1 MGAPDTGDRTGG
13 RARRR
18 NTDRRRRPRRVAG
31 LVAALT
37 TAALVAAGCGSGA
50 DTSVDEAHTVEIGY
64 IDWAEDTALTA
75 LFDQQLSDSGYQ
87 VETTRFDDVGAL
99 FAAMADGKIDM
110 FLDTW
115 LPLTHQKYWDE
126 YGDRLEDLG
135 VWYDNAN
142 LELAVPSYVTD
153 VNSIA
158 DLKDHAGEFG
168 GVITGIEAGAGIM
181 DRTEHHVIPDYG
193 LGGVMR
199 VEESSA
205 EQMAADLGAAI
216 AERRPIVVTLWHPH
230 WAYSRYDL
238 KDLKDP
244 KGSLGST
251 ENLHITARAGFSDDH
266 PNLATV
272 ASGFTIDD
280 ERLQSL
286 EAAINAAGA
295 DGEDAAVRQ
304 WRADNA
310 DYIRQEFGTLHQS
323 DQRHIN

>member
-1 MGAPDTGDRTGG
+1 M
-13 RARRR
+13 
-18 NTDRRRRPRRVAG
+18 VAG
-31 LVAALT
+31 FLVAV
-37 TAALVAAGCGSGA
+37 TAVALVAAGCGSGA
-50 DTSVDEAHTVEIGY
+50 DTSVDEAHTVSIGY
-64 IDWAEDTALTA
+64 IDWAEDTALTT
-75 LFDQQLSDSGYQ
+75 LFDQQLGDSGYE
-87 VETTRFDDVGAL
+87 VDTKKFDDVGAL

-115 LPLTHQKYWDE
+115 LPLTHQKYWDQ

-135 VWYDNAN
+135 VWYDNAR
-142 LELAVPSYVTD
+142 LELTVPSYVTD

-158 DLKDHAGEFG
+158 DLNEHAGEFG
-168 GVITGIEAGAGIM
+168 GVITGIEGGAGIV
-181 DRTEHHVIPDYG
+181 DRTEHHVIPDYD

-216 AERRPIVVTLWHPH
+216 ADRTPIVVTLWHPH

-238 KDLKDP
+238 KDLQDP
-244 KGSLGST
+244 KGSLGGT

-266 PNLATV
+266 PNLASV
-272 ASGFTIDD
+272 ASGFSIDD

-286 EAAINAAGA
+286 EAAINAAGS
-295 DGEDAAVRQ
+295 DGAQAAVQQ
-304 WRADNA
+304 WRTDNA

-323 DQRHIN
+323 DQRHVN

>member
-1 MGAPDTGDRTGG
+1 MGPSDTGDRTGG
-13 RARRR
+13 GARRR
-18 NTDRRRRPRRVAG
+18 NTDRRRRPRKVAG
-31 LVAALT
+31 LVAALAA
-37 TAALVAAGCGSGA
+37 AALVAAGCGSSA

-87 VETTRFDDVGAL
+87 VKTTGFDNVGAL

-115 LPLTHQKYWDE
+115 LPLTHQKYWDK

-158 DLKDHAGEFG
+158 DLKDHAREFG
-168 GVITGIEAGAGIM
+168 GVITGIDAGAGIM
-181 DRTEHHVIPDYG
+181 DRTEHHVIPDYE

-205 EQMAADLGAAI
+205 EQMAADLGTAI
-216 AERRPIVVTLWHPH
+216 ADRAPIVVTLWHPH

-238 KDLKDP
+238 KDLQDP

-295 DGEDAAVRQ
+295 DGTQAAVQQ